1 VSTGARRG
9 PGSRLLAGSLTSNRL
24 RNAGSWL
31 LDYRYAVVGQVRA
44 AVSRSHPDDFAS
56 GDGVPVLIIPGI
68 YESWHFMRPLI
79 DVLHADGHPVHV
91 VTPLRTNRRPVVP
104 SAEIVADYLR
114 RRDLTDMVIVAHSK
128 GGLIGKYL
136 MTQLDPR
143 GRVLRL
149 VAISTPFS
157 GSRYARYMLMP
168 SLRAFAGTNP
178 YLAALAADVRL
189 NNRVVSIFG
198 RFDPHIPEGS
208 VLPGAENVLID
219 TGGHFRILSHPDTH
233 RHVLAAVAR
242 PADPE
247 YPQP

>member
-1 VSTGARRG
+1 MTPAPGRSVLRRL
-9 PGSRLLAGSLTSNRL
+9 RAIL

-31 LDYRYAVVGQVRA
+31 LDYRYAVLAQLRA
-44 AVSRSHPDDFAS
+44 ALSRTHPDDFAT
-56 GDGVPVLIIPGI
+56 GEAAPVLIIPGI

-79 DVLHADGHPVHV
+79 DLLHQNGHPVHV

-104 SAEIVADYLR
+104 SAGIVAEYLR
-114 RRDLTDMVIVAHSK
+114 SRDLHDVVIVAHSK

-136 MTQLDPR
+136 MTQLDPDE
-143 GRVLRL
+143 RVARL

-157 GSRYARYMLMP
+157 GSRYARFMLMP
-168 SLRAFAGTNP
+168 SLRAFAGSNP
-178 YLAALAADVRL
+178 HLAALAADDRL
-189 NNRVVSIFG
+189 NNKVVSIFG

-233 RHVLAAVAR
+233 RHVLRAAAAT
-242 PADPE
+242 PHP
-247 YPQP
+247 

>member
-1 VSTGARRG
+1 MTSRMPTGGRLRRG
-9 PGSRLLAGSLTSNRL
+9 L

-31 LDYRYAVVGQVRA
+31 LDYRYAVTGQVRSA
-44 AVSRSHPDDFAS
+44 LSRARPDDFVS
-56 GDGVPVLIIPGI
+56 GDRAPVLILPGI

-79 DVLHADGHPVHV
+79 DLLHQNGHPVHV
-91 VTPLRTNRRPVVP
+91 VTPLRTNRRPVAP
-104 SAEIVADYLR
+104 SAGIVAEYLR
-114 RRDLTDMVIVAHSK
+114 SRDLHDVVIVAHSK

-136 MTQLDPR
+136 MTQLDPDE
-143 GRVLRL
+143 RVARL

-157 GSRYARYMLMP
+157 GSRYARFMLMP

-178 YLAALAADVRL
+178 HLAALAADLRL
-189 NNRVVSIFG
+189 NDRVVSIFG

-233 RHVLAAVAR
+233 RHVLRAAAAT
-242 PADPE
+242 PHP
-247 YPQP
+247 

>member
-1 VSTGARRG
+1 MTGEST
-9 PGSRLLAGSLTSNRL
+9 PSVWHRLRTGL

-31 LDYRYAVVGQVRA
+31 LDYRYAVVAQARGAFTRTD
-44 AVSRSHPDDFAS
+44 PDDFAA
-56 GDGVPVLIIPGI
+56 GEAAPVLIIPGI

-79 DVLHADGHPVHV
+79 DVLHANGHPVHV
-91 VTPLRTNRRPVVP
+91 VTPLRSNRRPVVP
-104 SAEIVADYLR
+104 SAEIVADYLS
-114 RRDLTDMVIVAHSK
+114 RRDLRDVVIVAHSK

-136 MTQLDPR
+136 MTQLDPD

-149 VAISTPFS
+149 IAISTPFS
-157 GSRYARYMLMP
+157 GSRYARFMLMP

-178 YLAALAADVRL
+178 YLAALGADERL

-233 RHVLAAVAR
+233 RQVLAAAGC
-242 PADPE
+242 
-247 YPQP
+247 PQRESP